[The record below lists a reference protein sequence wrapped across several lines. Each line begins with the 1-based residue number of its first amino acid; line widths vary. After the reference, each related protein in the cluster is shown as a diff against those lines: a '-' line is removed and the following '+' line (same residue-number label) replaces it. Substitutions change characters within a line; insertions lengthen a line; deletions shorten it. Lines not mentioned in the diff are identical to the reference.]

1 MPEASDDLLFRNPNH
16 ADDSVAWPDED
27 VDEEEA
33 QDELD
38 ANVSAPIDQS
48 TSQRMTATAT
58 TGKNGQAEEEDMDNV
73 EALMAGV
80 KLDEAGDK
88 EAEEQQPE
96 GASMTATVVNSAT
109 PTTGYPEA
117 SVAARETTALGDTLE
132 LTYEKLDAEAI
143 TRTVKDDGAGAIALF
158 IGTTRDSFQGKKV
171 TKLTYEAYTSL
182 CMKTFA
188 KIVASARKLPA
199 LSTTHHAVATT
210 TPANEQRLTR
220 LAVHHRLGEVPVGE
234 ASIVIAVSSPHRR
247 EAFEACEYLLE
258 EVKKK
263 AQIWKREWYLEEGGN
278 EDDESAW
285 KKNFSRCA

>member
-1 MPEASDDLLFRNPNH
+1 
-16 ADDSVAWPDED
+16 
-27 VDEEEA
+27 
-33 QDELD
+33 
-38 ANVSAPIDQS
+38 
-48 TSQRMTATAT
+48 MT
-58 TGKNGQAEEEDMDNV
+58 
-73 EALMAGV
+73 
-80 KLDEAGDK
+80 
-88 EAEEQQPE
+88 
-96 GASMTATVVNSAT
+96 
-109 PTTGYPEA
+109 
-117 SVAARETTALGDTLE
+117 
-132 LTYEKLDAEAI
+132 
-143 TRTVKDDGAGAIALF
+143 
-158 IGTTRDSFQGKKV
+158 GKKV
-171 TKLTYEAYTSL
+171 TKLTDEAYTSL

-285 KKNFSRCA
+285 KENFSRCA